1 MGTNAG
7 TITDSLE
14 LPPEHL
20 LASADTSTDAALA
33 RLSWQRIVVWV
44 GNVTIALWG
53 VRWLR
58 GPELSPGADVTG
70 NLQRIEFAWGLF
82 RHGQIDGWFPGAMLG
97 YQLHLFYGPGL
108 AVAAGIVRLLSFG
121 TISSAG
127 ALQFVLV
134 AALVA
139 VPWAV
144 ARLGRALGL
153 RWWTAAAAGVFG
165 LAISSPRGGGIAG
178 GFETALA
185 AQQVAVPLV
194 ILAMAL
200 AIECLDLDRK
210 GSPLSLAI
218 TITVLALTHP
228 LSLVVLGLLGP
239 VLLVAAWGL
248 GRVAF
253 RQIPRLAVAAAWTTG
268 LAACWWLPAMAHR
281 DLRGPATSWD
291 QPSVF
296 EHLDLLISGERGF
309 AGPFGRF
316 AVLSIVAAVVV
327 GTWFRR
333 RDLIVLGLL
342 PVAALTVLHLTH
354 GALGTTDPL
363 GMQLPNRGLIYAA
376 LLAAPVS
383 ARILESVWPTRW
395 SIVVWVSAAAI
406 VAVSIHGLEPPT
418 WATQQPTTELR
429 ETAAALDAE
438 VPDGGRF
445 AFVRG
450 PFHLGVPAPERWLAW
465 ASGRPG
471 LAPFG
476 PEYAPGSGAAMA
488 APNAPPSGE
497 LTGWTDGLRTLAVS
511 HIVVVDPDLNA
522 RMQTDSGVAP
532 VFIGPSLTVWSLHPS
547 PRHPVGSVVPS
558 DGARVISSDPDSH
571 LIDVSSESARP
582 NTSLALGW
590 SPGWRAWIDEIE
602 IPTAESPGGR
612 LSIDL
617 PSGSHVIRLQFDEP
631 RTGRVGRAI
640 TALTVLLAVG
650 TRKNL
655 RIRWNRSPHRGL
667 EPT

>member
-1 MGTNAG
+1 M
-7 TITDSLE
+7 ITDSLE
-14 LPPEHL
+14 L
-20 LASADTSTDAALA
+20 SAEDLPAVEQTSAESAPA
-33 RLSWQRIVVWV
+33 KHGWQRMVVWV

-82 RHGQIDGWFPGAMLG
+82 GHGQIDGWFPGAMLG
-97 YQLHLFYGPGL
+97 YQVHLFYGPGL
-108 AVAAGIVRLLSFG
+108 AVAVGIVRLLSFG

-153 RWWTAAAAGVFG
+153 RWWTAAAAGMFG
-165 LAISSPRGGGIAG
+165 LAVSSPRGGGVAG

-210 GSPLSLAI
+210 GSPLFLAT

-228 LSLVVLGLLGP
+228 LSLVLLGLLGP
-239 VLLVAAWGL
+239 VLLIAAWSL
-248 GRVAF
+248 GRVDV
-253 RQIPRLAVAAAWTTG
+253 RLMPRLAIAAAWTAG

-291 QPSVF
+291 QPSVS
-296 EHLDLLISGERGF
+296 EHLALLVTGDRGF
-309 AGPFGRF
+309 VGPFGRF
-316 AVLSIVAAVVV
+316 AVLSIVAAVLA
-327 GTWFRR
+327 GTWLRR

-342 PVAALTVLHLTH
+342 PVAALAVLHLAH

-383 ARILESVWPTRW
+383 ARILESIWPTRW
-395 SIVVWVSAAAI
+395 SIVVWVSAAVIA
-406 VAVSIHGLEPPT
+406 AMSIQGLEPPT
-418 WATQQPTTELR
+418 WATQHPTTELR
-429 ETAAALDAE
+429 ETAVVLDAE
-438 VPDGGRF
+438 VPDGARF

-497 LTGWTDGLRTLAVS
+497 LTGWTNGLRALAVS
-511 HIVVVDPDLNA
+511 HLVVVDPDLNV
-522 RMQTDSGVAP
+522 RLQGESGVSAGF
-532 VFIGPSLTVWSLHPS
+532 VGPSLTVWELRSS
-547 PRHPVGSVVPS
+547 PGHPVGSVVPA
-558 DGARVISSDPDSH
+558 DAARIISSGPDSH
-571 LIDVSSESARP
+571 LIEVSSERARP
-582 NTSLALGW
+582 STSLAIGW
-590 SPGWRAWIDEIE
+590 SPGWRAWVDEIE
-602 IPTAESPGGR
+602 IPTAKAADGR

-617 PSGSHVIRLQFDEP
+617 PPGSHVIRLQFREP
-631 RTGRVGRAI
+631 RTGGVGRVI

-655 RIRWNRSPHRGL
+655 RIRWNRSSRSGL
-667 EPT
+667 EPA